1 MGYLLFFK
9 TIMFLDKF
17 NLFNG
22 GYTILNSIL
31 YSIIGIFIYFFVA
44 YPYLLL
50 RKIKIDFKFILSVLI
65 FVGIGGILR
74 IFSQGGT
81 TIGKIIISSNNP
93 LSICYYF
100 QFPQLFLLLG
110 VLFIIFLETS
120 LYLSKRF
127 KTNYNKI
134 LQFLS
139 LGLFIPLLLFVLIKI
154 NHWFIFL
161 AIIFSVIVIFYL
173 VYYLFKL
180 FKSNLLVSKVSKLV
194 LLSQTLDGI
203 VTFTSIVFF
212 KNQLIEQHPLSSW
225 ILAINPVLY
234 VVIKI
239 LFSLFLIWIIDILVK
254 KEFENNYFKLFII
267 IIGFTTGFRDLLTL
281 SLLLL

>member
-1 MGYLLFFK
+1 
-9 TIMFLDKF
+9 MFLDKF

-31 YSIIGIFIYFFVA
+31 YSVIGIFLYFFVA

-50 RKIKIDFKFILSVLI
+50 RKIKINLRLILSILI

-74 IFSQGGT
+74 IFSQTNT

-93 LSICYYF
+93 LSLCFYF

-110 VLFIIFLETS
+110 VLFIIFLEAS

-127 KTNYNKI
+127 KINYNKI
-134 LQFLS
+134 LNYFS
-139 LGLFIPLLLFVLIKI
+139 LGLFIPLLLFVLINI
-154 NHWFIFL
+154 NYWLFFL
-161 AIIFSVIVIFYL
+161 GIIFSVIIISYL
-173 VYYLFKL
+173 VYFILKL
-180 FKSNLLVSKVSKLV
+180 FKSKLLTSKVSKLV

-203 VTFTSIVFF
+203 VTFTSITFF

-225 ILAINPVLY
+225 IISINPLLY

-239 LFSLFLIWIIDILVK
+239 LFSLFLIWVIDVLVK
-254 KEFENNYFKLFII
+254 KEYENNYFKLFII